1 MSLVSARVTQVG
13 THKLVLVTQ
22 IIPSIAATLNEA
34 CGTDPDWLCRKVF
47 EWTDNSDV
55 AGIATWLVDRPVKVL
70 VIVLLALLTRRIV
83 HKAIDG
89 LIDRLMSERSSEE
102 KDAVRA
108 AEASS
113 SMLRREVLSGKLA
126 SLRNRTD
133 RARQRAKTLGMLFKS
148 IASAAVGTVTLMM
161 LLGEFDI
168 NLGPLLAGAGILGL
182 GIGFGSQSLVRD
194 LLSGIFMLIENQYGV
209 GDWIDVGEA
218 DGTVESL
225 GLRTTR
231 LRDKYGTLWHIP
243 NGEIRRVGNMTQS
256 WSKIPMEID
265 VAYDTDLDLAMET
278 MKTVADGV
286 WNEQL
291 EEATIVEEP
300 VVSGIQNF
308 GADGI
313 TIRLSVK
320 TEPGE
325 QWSTARVLRKRLK
338 EAFDEAGI
346 EIPFPQRT
354 VWLRSEADQKAV
366 AKKTGPGFQTGP
378 RSAGGG
384 GGGDDG
390 E

>member
-1 MSLVSARVTQVG
+1 VTQVG
-13 THKLVLVTQ
+13 AHKLVLVTQ

-34 CGTDPDWLCRKVF
+34 CGTDPAWLCRKVF
-47 EWTDNSDV
+47 EWTDNSDI
-55 AGIATWLVDRPVKVL
+55 AGIATWLVDRPIKVL

-300 VVSGIQNF
+300 AVSGIQNF

-325 QWSTARVLRKRLK
+325 QWSTARVLRKRIK

-354 VWLRSEADQKAV
+354 VWLRSEADQKAAV
-366 AKKTGPGFQTGP
+366 KKTGPGFQTGP
-378 RSAGGG
+378 RSGGGG

>member
-1 MSLVSARVTQVG
+1 
-13 THKLVLVTQ
+13 
-22 IIPSIAATLNEA
+22 
-34 CGTDPDWLCRKVF
+34 
-47 EWTDNSDV
+47 
-55 AGIATWLVDRPVKVL
+55 
-70 VIVLLALLTRRIV
+70 
-83 HKAIDG
+83 
-89 LIDRLMSERSSEE
+89 
-102 KDAVRA
+102 
-108 AEASS
+108 
-113 SMLRREVLSGKLA
+113 MLRREVLSGKLA

-218 DGTVESL
+218 DGEVESL

-286 WNEQL
+286 WDEQL
-291 EEATIVEEP
+291 EAATIVEEP

-366 AKKTGPGFQTGP
+366 VKKTGPGFQTGP
-378 RSAGGG
+378 RSG

>member
-1 MSLVSARVTQVG
+1 MSAQASQTG
-13 THKLVLVTQ
+13 EPKLLFVTQ
-22 IIPSIAATLNEA
+22 IIPSTAATLTEA

-89 LIDRLMSERSSEE
+89 LIERLMSERSSEE
-102 KDAVRA
+102 KDAVQA

-113 SMLRREVLSGKLA
+113 GTLRREVLSEKLA
-126 SLRNRTD
+126 SLRERTD
-133 RARQRAKTLGMLFKS
+133 RARQRAKTLGVLFKS
-148 IASAAVGTVTLMM
+148 IASAVIGAVTLMT
-161 LLGEFDI
+161 LLGEFNI
-168 NLGPLLAGAGILGL
+168 NLGPLIAGAGILGVA
-182 GIGFGSQSLVRD
+182 IGFGAQSLVRD
-194 LLSGIFMLIENQYGV
+194 LLCGIFMLIEDQYGV
-209 GDWIDVGEA
+209 GDVIDAGDA
-218 DGTVESL
+218 TGTVESV

-231 LRDKYGTLWHIP
+231 IRDKHGTLWHIP
-243 NGEIRRVGNMTQS
+243 NGEIRRVGNMSQL
-256 WSKIPMEID
+256 WAKAIMEID

-300 VVSGIQNF
+300 VISGIQNF
-308 GADGI
+308 GADAI

-320 TEPGE
+320 TEPAE
-325 QWSTARVLRKRLK
+325 QWSTGRVLRKRLK

-354 VWLRSEADQKAV
+354 VWLRSEADQKPV
-366 AKKTGPGFQTGP
+366 VKKTGPGFQTGP
-378 RSAGGG
+378 RS
-384 GGGDDG
+384 GGGDDDG

>member
-13 THKLVLVTQ
+13 AHKLVLVTQ

-209 GDWIDVGEA
+209 GDYIDVGEA
-218 DGTVESL
+218 NGTVESL

-256 WSKIPMEID
+256 FSKIPMEID

-300 VVSGIQNF
+300 AVSGIQNF

-366 AKKTGPGFQTGP
+366 VKKTGPGFQTGP
-378 RSAGGG
+378 RSGGG
-384 GGGDDG
+384 GGGDDDG

>member
-13 THKLVLVTQ
+13 AHKLVLVTQ

-209 GDWIDVGEA
+209 GDYIDVGEA

-256 WSKIPMEID
+256 FSKIPMEID

-300 VVSGIQNF
+300 AVSGIQNF

-354 VWLRSEADQKAV
+354 LWLRSEADQKAV
-366 AKKTGPGFQTGP
+366 VKKTGPGFQTGP
-378 RSAGGG
+378 RSGGG
-384 GGGDDG
+384 GGGDDDG

>member
-1 MSLVSARVTQVG
+1 MG
-13 THKLVLVTQ
+13 EHKLVFVTQ

-209 GDWIDVGEA
+209 GDYIDVGEA
-218 DGTVESL
+218 NGTVESL

-256 WSKIPMEID
+256 FSKIPMEID

-300 VVSGIQNF
+300 TVSGVQNF

-325 QWSTARVLRKRLK
+325 QWSTARVLRKRIK

-366 AKKTGPGFQTGP
+366 VKKTGPGFQTGP
-378 RSAGGG
+378 RS
-384 GGGDDG
+384 GGGDDDG
-390 E
+390 D

>member
-1 MSLVSARVTQVG
+1 MSAQASQTG
-13 THKLVLVTQ
+13 EPKLLFVTQ
-22 IIPSIAATLNEA
+22 IIPSTAATLTEA

-89 LIDRLMSERSSEE
+89 LIDRLMSERSTEE
-102 KDAVRA
+102 KDAVQA

-113 SMLRREVLSGKLA
+113 GTLRREMLSEKLA
-126 SLRNRTD
+126 SLRERTD
-133 RARQRAKTLGMLFKS
+133 RARQRAKTLGVLFKS
-148 IASAAVGTVTLMM
+148 IASAVIGAVTLMM

-168 NLGPLLAGAGILGL
+168 NLGPLIAGAGILGVA
-182 GIGFGSQSLVRD
+182 IGFGAQSLVRD
-194 LLSGIFMLIENQYGV
+194 LLCGIFMLIEDQYGV
-209 GDWIDVGEA
+209 GDVIDAGDA
-218 DGTVESL
+218 TGTVESV

-231 LRDKYGTLWHIP
+231 IRDRHGTLWHIP

-256 WSKIPMEID
+256 FSKIPMEID

-300 VVSGIQNF
+300 VISGVQNF
-308 GADGI
+308 GADAI

-320 TEPGE
+320 TEPAE
-325 QWSTARVLRKRLK
+325 QWSTGRVLRKRLK

-354 VWLRSEADQKAV
+354 VWLRSEADQKPV
-366 AKKTGPGFQTGP
+366 VKKTGPGFQTGP
-378 RSAGGG
+378 RS
-384 GGGDDG
+384 GGGDDDG